1 MNLLRWLF
9 ISFSWLFTGPGIA
22 AEYGFQVK
30 SAELVREQNEYVL
43 NADIDYRF
51 SERAIEGL
59 KHGVPLTLVVAVKV
73 YRNRALIWDER
84 VVSVMLRYRIRFHA
98 LAKVYQV
105 LNDSSGVQ
113 RNFVSLPD
121 AVDALGRIRGM
132 SIIKA
137 GRINSDDQYEVSI
150 KADLDIEALPLP
162 LRPVAYVM
170 PQWYLGSSWYTWPLE
185 K

>member
-1 MNLLRWLF
+1 MNVLRWLF
-9 ISFSWLFTGPGIA
+9 IALSWLFAGLGVA

-30 SAELVREQNEYVL
+30 SAELVREQDDYVL

-59 KHGVPLTLVVAVKV
+59 KHGVPLTLVVTVKV
-73 YRNRALIWDER
+73 YRSRALIWDER
-84 VVSVMLRYRIRFHA
+84 VVSVRLLYRIRYHA

-113 RNFVSLPD
+113 RNFVTLSD

-137 GRINSDDQYEVSI
+137 ERINPDDQYEVSI

-162 LRPVAYVM
+162 LRPVAYVT

>member
-1 MNLLRWLF
+1 MTFLRWLF
-9 ISFSWLFTGPGIA
+9 IALSWLFSGAGIA
-22 AEYGFQVK
+22 AEYGFEVK
-30 SAELVREQNEYVL
+30 SAELVREQDEYVL

-51 SERAIEGL
+51 SERAVDGL

-73 YRNRALIWDER
+73 YRDRALIWDER
-84 VVSVMLRYRIRFHA
+84 VVNVTLRYRLRYHA

-113 RNFVSLPD
+113 RNFVSLTD

-132 SIIKA
+132 AIVEA
-137 GRINSDDQYEVSI
+137 ERINSDDQYEVSI

-162 LRPVAYVM
+162 LRPVAYVT
-170 PQWYLGSSWYTWPLE
+170 PQWYLGSSWYTWPLA

>member
-1 MNLLRWLF
+1 MNLFRWLF
-9 ISFSWLFTGPGIA
+9 ISLSWLFSGSGIA
-22 AEYGFQVK
+22 ADYGFQVK
-30 SAELVREQNEYVL
+30 SAELVREQDKYVL

-73 YRNRALIWDER
+73 YRSRALIWDER
-84 VVSVMLRYRIRFHA
+84 VVSVMLRYRIRYHA
-98 LAKVYQV
+98 LAKVYQI

-113 RNFVSLPD
+113 RNFVSLSD

-132 SIIKA
+132 SIIEA
-137 GRINSDDQYEVSI
+137 ERLNPDDQYEVSI

-162 LRPVAYVM
+162 LRPVAYVT